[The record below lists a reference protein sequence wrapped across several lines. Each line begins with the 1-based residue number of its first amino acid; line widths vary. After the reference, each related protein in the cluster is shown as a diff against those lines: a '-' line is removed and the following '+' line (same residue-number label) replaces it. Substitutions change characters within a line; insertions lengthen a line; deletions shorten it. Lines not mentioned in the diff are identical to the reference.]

1 MKFDE
6 KWEIEDESK
15 IPDIMQNTNLLDNEA
30 YTADFHLDEVEVATH
45 RLKKGTAPC
54 LDGFSAEMFINGGD
68 ELRIARL
75 LLFNL
80 CWRQGRSP

>member
-6 KWEIEDESK
+6 KWEIEVESK

-30 YTADFHLDEVEVATH
+30 YNADFLLDEVEGAIH

-54 LDGFSAEMFINGGD
+54 VNGFAAKMFTNGGD
-68 ELRIARL
+68 EL
-75 LLFNL
+75 
-80 CWRQGRSP
+80 